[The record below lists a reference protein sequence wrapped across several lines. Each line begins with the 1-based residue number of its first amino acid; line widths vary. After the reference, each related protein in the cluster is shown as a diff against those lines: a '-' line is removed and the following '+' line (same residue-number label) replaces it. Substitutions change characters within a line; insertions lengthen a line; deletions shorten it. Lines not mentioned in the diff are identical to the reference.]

1 MSIRT
6 PEIQSL
12 APALLGTVITS
23 FIPFNGPLT
32 STYLDPNDVGEFAC
46 AVSRGLIASGIAPT
60 AKHFPGHGD
69 TRVDSHLGLPRI
81 LKSLNEIREEELI
94 PFRSLIAEGIP
105 TIMTGHMAL
114 PKITGSDIPCSLSRD
129 ITTLLRGELGFTG
142 VVVTDCLEMDA
153 VAESYGVENGALMAL
168 EAGADIAMICHTPT
182 KQKGAIELVHAALTS
197 GKLTLDS
204 MRESRGRIAHL
215 KSKFVGNWSDILD
228 PPFDS
233 GRKIQLKSENI
244 ALSESAY
251 LASTALVVDHTHA
264 LPISK
269 GDAVI
274 LFTPESESLNRAV
287 DDEEAVPK
295 PRNGGIRNT
304 AAPSDIFFGSSI
316 SARSRNMHHV
326 VYTKDLT
333 VTDELGK
340 HLSTAKYIVFATRNA
355 DRSAWQL
362 RALSAI
368 AEVKN
373 ADTEVIIISTCAPY
387 DLLNA
392 RLEFPFTYLATFEF
406 TRPALETVTRV
417 IFGEAQP
424 TAKVPVL
431 SGNILLER
439 ACTV

>member
-1 MSIRT
+1 
-6 PEIQSL
+6 
-12 APALLGTVITS
+12 
-23 FIPFNGPLT
+23 
-32 STYLDPNDVGEFAC
+32 
-46 AVSRGLIASGIAPT
+46 
-60 AKHFPGHGD
+60 
-69 TRVDSHLGLPRI
+69 
-81 LKSLNEIREEELI
+81 LI
-94 PFRSLIAEGIP
+94 PFRSLIAEGVP

-114 PKITGSDIPCSLSRD
+114 PKITGSDIPCSLSKN
-129 ITTLLRGELGFTG
+129 ITTTLLRGELGFTG

-168 EAGADIAMICHTPT
+168 EAGADIAMICHTPA
-182 KQKGAIELVHAALTS
+182 KQKGAVELVHAALTS

-204 MRESRGRIAHL
+204 MRESRGRIAYL
-215 KSKFVGNWSDILD
+215 KSKFVGSWSDVLD

-233 GRKIQLKSENI
+233 ERKILLKSENI

-251 LASTALVVDHTHA
+251 LASTALVVDRPGA
-264 LPISK
+264 LPVPK

-287 DDEEAVPK
+287 DDAEAVLRAPK
-295 PRNGGIRNT
+295 NGEIRNT

-316 SARSRNMHHV
+316 SARTQNMHHV
-326 VYTKDLT
+326 VYAKDLT
-333 VTDELGK
+333 VTEELAK
-340 HLSTAKYIVFATRNA
+340 RLSVARYIVFATRNA

-368 AEVKN
+368 AEAKN

-392 RLEFPFTYLATFEF
+392 KLDFPFTYLATFEF
-406 TRPALETVTRV
+406 TRPALETATRV
-417 IFGEAQP
+417 IFGEVKP

-431 SGNILLER
+431 GGNILLER
-439 ACTV
+439 PCTT

>member
-1 MSIRT
+1 MLT
-6 PEIQSL
+6 
-12 APALLGTVITS
+12 GTHIDPTS
-23 FIPFNGPLT
+23 
-32 STYLDPNDVGEFAC
+32 VGEFAC

-60 AKHFPGHGD
+60 PKHFPGHGD
-69 TRVDSHLGLPRI
+69 THVDSHLGLPRI
-81 LKSLNEIREEELI
+81 LKSLDEIREEELI
-94 PFRSLIAEGIP
+94 PFRSLIAQGVP

-114 PKITGSDIPCSLSRD
+114 PKITGSDIPCSLSKD
-129 ITTLLRGELGFTG
+129 ITSTLLRGELGFTG

-153 VAESYGVENGALMAL
+153 VAGSYGVENGALMAL

-182 KQKGAIELVHAALTS
+182 KQKGAVELVHAALTS

-204 MRESRGRIAHL
+204 MRGSRGRIADL
-215 KSKFVGNWSDILD
+215 KSKFVGNWSDVLD
-228 PPFDS
+228 PAFDS

-251 LASTALVVDHTHA
+251 LASTALISDRTRA
-264 LPISK
+264 LPIPK
-269 GDAVI
+269 GSAVI

-287 DDEEAVPK
+287 DDAEAVLRTK
-295 PRNGGIRNT
+295 NGDIRNT

-316 SARSRNMHHV
+316 SARTQNMYHV
-326 VYTKDLT
+326 VYAKDLT
-333 VTDELGK
+333 VTEELGK
-340 HLSTAKYIVFATRNA
+340 QLSIAKYIVFATRNA

-362 RALSAI
+362 RTLAAI

-392 RLEFPFTYLATFEF
+392 KLDFPFAYLATFEF

-417 IFGEAQP
+417 IFGEAEP
-424 TAKVPVL
+424 VGKVPVL
-431 SGNILLER
+431 GGNVLQEWS
-439 ACTV
+439 CTT